1 MPSCSCSCSCRCSA
15 FRVRQRATVTRPLL
29 ALLLVVA
36 LAGGCGSNRFRGP
49 VFLGVLGAAAAA
61 AGGSLMAV
69 GSREGES
76 IFERAGA
83 ISLAAG
89 FGLILTAGWWMNL
102 QNKCE
107 VDADCDEKETCS
119 SYVTPAGQ
127 IQQCVPR

>member
-1 MPSCSCSCSCRCSA
+1 M
-15 FRVRQRATVTRPLL
+15 L
-29 ALLLVVA
+29 ALWLRRSRRAVLVAFLLVA
-36 LAGGCGSNRFRGP
+36 FASGCGSNRFRGP

-76 IFERAGA
+76 IFERSGA

-89 FGLILTAGWWMNL
+89 FGLILAAGWWMNL

-107 VDADCDEKETCS
+107 ADSDCDEKETCS

>member
-1 MPSCSCSCSCRCSA
+1 MPPCSCSCSRSCPA
-15 FRVRQRATVTRPLL
+15 FRGTPATARPLL
-29 ALLLVVA
+29 ALLLLVT
-36 LAGGCGSNRFRGP
+36 LASGCGSNRFRGP

-76 IFERAGA
+76 IFERSGA

-89 FGLILTAGWWMNL
+89 FGLILTAGWWMNM

-107 VDADCDEKETCS
+107 ADADCDEKETCS
-119 SYVTPAGQ
+119 SYITPAGQ

>member
-1 MPSCSCSCSCRCSA
+1 MA
-15 FRVRQRATVTRPLL
+15 RPPRLLLSLCLL
-29 ALLLVVA
+29 AA
-36 LAGGCGSNRFRGP
+36 LATGCGSNRFRGP
-49 VFLGVLGAAAAA
+49 VFLGVLGGAAAA

-76 IFERAGA
+76 VFDRAGA

-89 FGLILTAGWWMNL
+89 FGLLLAAGWWMNL
-102 QNKCE
+102 QNKCAA
-107 VDADCDEKETCS
+107 DADCDEKETCS